1 MSLITLQSSP
11 IVIKKN
17 LTCYKIVEYGTL
29 KSHGFNYYYKQN
41 VALKSDLV
49 LNADNTVNKGF
60 HFMSCY
66 ELCLDLLIGNPFY
79 SNKNNSILECEIPV
93 GSQVYMGI
101 HGDIASDICIVQK
114 VINNFVDDVRKVL
127 ASMENNCRIL
137 KSIENED

>member
-1 MSLITLQSSP
+1 MSLITLQNNP

-41 VALKSDLV
+41 VTLKSDLV
-49 LNADNTVNKGF
+49 LNSDATVCIGF

-79 SNKNNSILECEIPV
+79 SSKKNSILECDIPA
-93 GSQVYMGI
+93 GSRVYMGI
-101 HGDIASDICIVQK
+101 HGDIASDTCIVRK
-114 VINNFVDDVRKVL
+114 VINNFAEDVQKAL
-127 ASMENNCRIL
+127 ALIGNDCQIL
-137 KSIENED
+137 KSIEHEN